1 MSYGVEDRRAIP
13 SVLKSA
19 SHKPEAIHAVRRRV
33 RTITLGNNKYNFGN
47 HVTIPIDTAN
57 HGAFMDPKSTQLE
70 FDVEIHNA
78 NPYVDF
84 QNWPRCGANIVF
96 QEMRVLIAGK
106 PIEENLHYAESFEF
120 SMLQKN
126 MNARVWDM
134 FKPNRYYD
142 QFGYTQEQ
150 TMNLIKPCMVDALG
164 LPMYAGSWQG
174 LCNEWAYEK
183 PPVAPGTATEATL
196 GAYIARFS
204 KNGYMKNLSAAR
216 DIGLFPYVDA
226 NDPGLNL
233 LAAMTA
239 ARIAPATME
248 GRVNIIANGVAYNTV
263 IGVVSAG
270 TVIAIDDE
278 LMLVTGTAQV
288 EGQANQTELSVIRG
302 FGQTGISEHVITSPI
317 KVIGRA
323 PNSQEHPSTTAANWP
338 INQPY
343 WIGACDERAHGGRVQ
358 DYSAFLSN
366 TRAYPIGVRPLPGA
380 AYYEPTG
387 GSGYEGS
394 SIVYHCSTEILSG
407 VLGTLAEKYWP
418 SLLIGP
424 GKMTLDFTL
433 AAPEKVFWFTMDPC
447 RRIPDTPRDYCV
459 FKREIEGVDN
469 TNVGNYEYMTGLTP
483 ATGAVKPAYAKYL
496 NDVGES
502 IQLITGP
509 ENNPVVYA
517 YGRAVAASREA
528 CFGQSPYYFGD
539 VPMMQYA
546 LVTKASKA
554 LHDKVYLREV
564 QACYGTYLSA
574 SVPQTRRVHTAA
586 IPKLAQIH
594 SSVPGTL
601 SQTTYQ
607 ISNVEFV
614 AEEVLLPDVVT
625 ATLLQEA
632 NSGEIG
638 MHTEMIRTY
647 QTSCIQSETQQIQ
660 VPVRLVQ
667 ASQVSFVFRH
677 QDQLNGDIASC
688 YNSLSFINPFTH
700 ITSTASDAYDLDTS
714 FTVDSALDSGSRKGI
729 NIRLNLGN
737 TQYPAQPI
745 NSLVELLKENDK
757 ASHIKQNCEQ
767 SGPSRV
773 QASFYTNESIKSV
786 QYGLFEDQGF
796 LTPHVPL
803 AVLDDQTLTGNPY
816 MSYGTAVAETN
827 QTRYAA
833 RRNAVGAK
841 LFTPPTGTFHI
852 SMDLETFQNTSDTLR
867 SGTPIVNHQMVLQFE
882 QAKALARS
890 IHRCDVI
897 IPHSARISF
906 QSGGEASV
914 VF

>member
-13 SVLKSA
+13 SVLKAA

-33 RTITLGNNKYNFGN
+33 RTITLGNNKYHAGN

-57 HGAFMDPKSTQLE
+57 HGAFMDTKSTQLE
-70 FDVEIHNA
+70 FDVEIVNV

-106 PIEENLHYAESFEF
+106 PIEENLNYAESFEF
-120 SMLQKN
+120 AMLQKN
-126 MNARVWDM
+126 MNARIWEM

-150 TMNLIKPCMVDALG
+150 SMNLIKPSMVDALG

-174 LCNEWAYEK
+174 LCSETPYQK
-183 PPVAPGTATEATL
+183 APLALATDASL
-196 GAYIARFS
+196 PA
-204 KNGYMKNLSAAR
+204 YMKRFAGFSRGAPLSATRDFLTLPALTLQTALTSAR
-216 DIGLFPYVDA
+216 LSLGQVQ
-226 NDPGLNL
+226 
-233 LAAMTA
+233 
-239 ARIAPATME
+239 
-248 GRVNIIANGVAYNTV
+248 GRVTIILNNEDLADIQAALS
-263 IGVVSAG
+263 IG
-270 TVIAIDDE
+270 TVIAIDQE
-278 LMLVTGTAQV
+278 MMIVMVAPTANTGNGDYTDV
-288 EGQANQTELSVIRG
+288 SVIRG
-302 FGQTGISEHVITSPI
+302 FGQSGISSHAAGSFV
-317 KVIGRA
+317 KVVGRA
-323 PNSQEHPSTTAANWP
+323 PNSQEHPTISAANWP
-338 INQPY
+338 VRQPY

-358 DYSAFLSN
+358 DYSTFLSN
-366 TRAYPIGVRPLPGA
+366 TRAYPIGVRPLTATVAGEA
-380 AYYEPTG
+380 AYYDAAPNNN
-387 GSGYEGS
+387 GYAES
-394 SIVYHCSTEILSG
+394 TITYHCSTEILSG
-407 VLGTLAEKYWP
+407 VLGTLSEKYWP

-424 GKMTLDFTL
+424 GKMSLDFTL

-447 RRIPDTPRDYCV
+447 RRIPDTPRDFCV
-459 FKREIEGVDN
+459 FKRELQSSSASV
-469 TNVGNYEYMTGLTP
+469 TSYSLLTGLTP
-483 ATGAVKPAYAKYL
+483 CTAQVPDPVGKYVDATGTAIAQPH
-496 NDVGES
+496 
-502 IQLITGP
+502 
-509 ENNPVVYA
+509 
-517 YGRAVAASREA
+517 GRAVAATREA
-528 CFGQSPYYFGD
+528 CFGQSPYLYGD
-539 VPMMQYA
+539 IPMLQYA
-546 LVTKASKA
+546 LTTTASKVTDA
-554 LHDKVYLREV
+554 KVFLREV
-564 QACYGTYLSA
+564 QGCYGSYLSA
-574 SVPQTRRVHTAA
+574 AVAQTRRVHNSAL
-586 IPKLAQIH
+586 PMSAQSNSGIT
-594 SSVPGTL
+594 GYL
-601 SQTTYQ
+601 SQTRYAL
-607 ISNVEFV
+607 SNVEFV

-647 QTSCIQSETQQIQ
+647 HTSCIRSQTQQIQ

-667 ASQVSFVFRH
+667 ASQASFVFRH

-700 ITSTASDAYDLDTS
+700 LTHDPVFLTGTTTAAYDLDNKFS
-714 FTVDSALDSGSRKGI
+714 VSSALDAAGRKGV

-757 ASHIKQNCEQ
+757 ASHIKQHCEQ

-773 QASFYTNESIKSV
+773 QIAFNEDKATKGV

-803 AVLDDQTLTGNPY
+803 ELLDDQTLTGNPY
-816 MSYGTAVAETN
+816 MSYEVTVNETN
-827 QTRYAA
+827 ATRYAA
-833 RRNAVGAK
+833 RRNPIGPK
-841 LFTPPTGTFHI
+841 LYIPPTGTFHI
-852 SMDLETFQNTSDTLR
+852 SMDLETFQNSSDTLR

-882 QAKALARS
+882 QAKALEAS

>member
-33 RTITLGNNKYNFGN
+33 RTITLGNNKYHAGN

-57 HGAFMDPKSTQLE
+57 HGAFLDTKSTQLE
-70 FDVEIHNA
+70 FDVEIVNA

-106 PIEENLHYAESFEF
+106 PIEENLNYAESFEF
-120 SMLQKN
+120 AMLQKN
-126 MNARVWDM
+126 MNARIWEM

-150 TMNLIKPCMVDALG
+150 SMNLIKPSMVDALG

-174 LCNEWAYEK
+174 LSDETPYQKAPLASSVEQNLNEYMQRMLSLPRSSIISPSRDLYILPNLQLAAA
-183 PPVAPGTATEATL
+183 VGATRINPAVV
-196 GAYIARFS
+196 S
-204 KNGYMKNLSAAR
+204 
-216 DIGLFPYVDA
+216 GLQTITVDA
-226 NDPGLNL
+226 N
-233 LAAMTA
+233 
-239 ARIAPATME
+239 
-248 GRVNIIANGVAYNTV
+248 GVTYEDIVAEIEV
-263 IGVVSAG
+263 G
-270 TVIAIDDE
+270 TVIAVDNE
-278 LMLVTGTAQV
+278 LMLVFVRA
-288 EGQANQTELSVIRG
+288 EAANEVASLTVLRG
-302 FGQTGISEHVITSPI
+302 FGQTGIAAHANDSPVRI
-317 KVIGRA
+317 VGQA
-323 PNSQEHPSTTAANWP
+323 PNSQEHPKISAANWP
-338 INQPY
+338 VRQPY

-358 DYSAFLSN
+358 DYSTFLSN
-366 TRAYPIGVRPLPGA
+366 TRAYPIGVRPLTATVGGEP
-380 AYYEPTG
+380 AYYDAAPNNK
-387 GSGYEGS
+387 GYAES
-394 SIVYHCSTEILSG
+394 TITYHCSTEILSG
-407 VLGTLAEKYWP
+407 VLGTLSEKYWP

-424 GKMTLDFTL
+424 GKMSLDFTL

-447 RRIPDTPRDYCV
+447 RRIPDTPRDFCV
-459 FKREIEGVDN
+459 FKREIEYTVN
-469 TNVGNYEYMTGLTP
+469 SVTNYAYLTGLTP
-483 ATGAVKPAYAKYL
+483 TTAQVHAASSEYIDADGAALTLP
-496 NDVGES
+496 
-502 IQLITGP
+502 
-509 ENNPVVYA
+509 
-517 YGRAVAASREA
+517 YGRQVAATREA
-528 CFGQSPYYFGD
+528 CFGQSPYIYGD
-539 VPMMQYA
+539 IPMMQYA
-546 LVTKASKA
+546 LVTTASKVT
-554 LHDKVYLREV
+554 DVKSFLREV
-564 QACYGTYLSA
+564 QGCYGSYLSGA
-574 SVPQTRRVHTAA
+574 VAQTRRVHNSAL
-586 IPKLAQIH
+586 PMSAQ
-594 SSVPGTL
+594 SSSGVLGFL
-601 SQTTYQ
+601 SQTNYAL
-607 ISNVEFV
+607 SNVEFV

-647 QTSCIQSETQQIQ
+647 HTSCIRSQTQQIQ

-667 ASQVSFVFRH
+667 ASQASFVFRH
-677 QDQLNGDIASC
+677 QNQLNGDIASC

-700 ITSTASDAYDLDTS
+700 LTHTPAVVADVATYDLDNS
-714 FTVDSALDSGSRKGI
+714 FTVSSALDAAGRKGV

-757 ASHIKQNCEQ
+757 ASHIKQHCEQ

-773 QASFYTNESIKSV
+773 QIAFNEDKAIKGV

-803 AVLDDQTLTGNPY
+803 ELLDDQTLTGNPY
-816 MSYGTAVAETN
+816 MSYGVTVPETN
-827 QTRYAA
+827 ATRYAA
-833 RRNAVGAK
+833 RRNPIGPRLYV
-841 LFTPPTGTFHI
+841 PPTGTFHI
-852 SMDLETFQNTSDTLR
+852 SMDLETFQNSSDTLR

-882 QAKALARS
+882 QAKALEAS